1 MQFLRFIFVLSLLLL
16 AAFSITAQTQK
27 RDHLTEQEVDLIREF
42 QEIDKRVEIFLKA
55 ADRRLL
61 LLANPDATQTKKEEE
76 KWGPLPKGTRL
87 ELLQDYKRILEEAME
102 KIEDAYERD
111 SSNKLLPKA
120 LSKFKEA
127 ATKHLAQ
134 LRPLESQLTARQE
147 RLALEAAIEEAEAVT
162 KGSIQ

>member
-1 MQFLRFIFVLSLLLL
+1 MQLLRFIFVLSLLLVL
-16 AAFSITAQTQK
+16 PVAAQTQK

-134 LRPLESQLTARQE
+134 LRPLESQMTDRKE
-147 RLALEAAIEEAEAVT
+147 RLALEAAIEEAETVT